1 MTGFQPKAKK
11 KSAASAESAQS
22 PAQAQALNQAP
33 DSIPGMFK
41 PGEFVLP
48 PDTVHAM
55 GGKEA
60 LSQVVQATH
69 TPAPADAV
77 VPRGFKPE
85 VFFSTGGAPEDKL
98 KKNSFGD
105 AAAASLDNRVNQIPT
120 GGPKAPA
127 PDGRSDTELSRNVNN
142 ALNAMGGMGVVS
154 SVPLRQPP
162 ASTALATV
170 APAAGFTPGAIAKT
184 GELATAA
191 APQAAQAAR
200 GLPGTIAGLQE
211 GAQANAYAAA
221 ARTAGG
227 ASAGA
232 TALDNNRP
240 ADPMVQPKVNSFGD
254 ASAVA
259 RGSSAALPSAGALGM
274 GTAPQA
280 APQASPQVTTPE
292 ARKAVGLFPYS
303 SPDAGKNIY
312 AGFGFGKGG
321 EQQAAGAPDDSQRI
335 DSLVSQI
342 PGNGGAPAPAA
353 DGSQGGWRD
362 TELGRN
368 VSNTMMALPGV
379 GGLGRIAATGGAIST
394 GLNAASTG
402 INAASR
408 MAALDAGVT
417 ARGFAPAAASTPAT
431 TPDANPYANVTPEQG
446 RAMAE
451 INAKAQPPVAAA
463 PSAKQQLGLPPVQQP
478 GGYDPNQSRP
488 DLGYGPIGDRTKLT
502 NEQAAIMNPA
512 GRVTMTRGANGN
524 MEFSGNNVSGQ
535 VSYNDAS
542 GKALPGGGLRGKGF
556 SNFDVA
562 PAGADVVMGPGGY
575 AFATSGS
582 GVGQNRGG
590 GRGGGAGSG
599 SAGGGYTPDGIDVR
613 GLRGPQ
619 ADRYAAEVRQA
630 QATNAAAGQHARTVQ
645 NRIDQER
652 YLSKLQAAASSRFG
666 SPMERL
672 TAQKAYNAALA
683 QDAGFR
689 AGADAGS
696 VARTQNEGSSARERM
711 QQTGATERAQAQ
723 EAGINARF
731 DQTQGL
737 AQQKFGVEREAKGFT
752 IRAAAQQEQLRNVLF
767 DPNATQEQKEAAR
780 QTLQLF
786 NDPSEQWKAIATSG
800 GKDELGNTL
809 PGGVMLYNPATGESR
824 PAGGQ
829 QQSAAQPLPQDPSKR
844 KAGDVYTAPNGTRVK
859 WDGKGLVPAQ

>member
-1 MTGFQPKAKK
+1 MIGFQPKAKK
-11 KSAASAESAQS
+11 KSAASAESAQSPKLGFPGNGPQS

-105 AAAASLDNRVNQIPT
+105 AAAASLDNQVNQIPT

-142 ALNAMGGMGVVS
+142 ALNAMGGMGAVS

-170 APAAGFTPGAIAKT
+170 APSAGFAPGAIAKT
-184 GELATAA
+184 GELATGT

-211 GAQANAYAAA
+211 GAQANSYAAA
-221 ARTAGG
+221 GRALGG

-240 ADPMVQPKVNSFGD
+240 ADPMAQPKVNSFGD

-280 APQASPQVTTPE
+280 SPQVTTPE

-312 AGFGFGKGG
+312 AGVGFGKGG
-321 EQQAAGAPDDSQRI
+321 EQQAAGETNDSQRI

-353 DGSQGGWRD
+353 DGSQGSWRD

-368 VSNTMMALPGV
+368 VSNTMMALPGI

-408 MAALDAGVT
+408 MAALDAGIT

-431 TPDANPYANVTPEQG
+431 STPATTPNANPYASVTPEQG
-446 RAMAE
+446 RDMAE
-451 INAKAQPPVAAA
+451 INAKAQ
-463 PSAKQQLGLPPVQQP
+463 SQP
-478 GGYDPNQSRP
+478 Q
-488 DLGYGPIGDRTKLT
+488 
-502 NEQAAIMNPA
+502 
-512 GRVTMTRGANGN
+512 
-524 MEFSGNNVSGQ
+524 SGQ
-535 VSYNDAS
+535 PQPNGQPLEGRDI
-542 GKALPGGGLRGKGF
+542 GGGIRRIDRPGQAPLYTNNTDAADTQRFLDRPAPTKEVNDIMQRMSDKSRNEAIRGF
-556 SNFDVA
+556 QREANA
-562 PAGADVVMGPGGY
+562 AQY
-575 AFATSGS
+575 A
-582 GVGQNRGG
+582 R
-590 GRGGGAGSG
+590 
-599 SAGGGYTPDGIDVR
+599 
-613 GLRGPQ
+613 
-619 ADRYAAEVRQA
+619 EVRQA
-630 QATNAAAGQHARTVQ
+630 QINNAASLQQGRASQ

-652 YLSKLQAAASSRFG
+652 YLSKLQAAASSSFG

-672 TAQKAYNAALA
+672 TAQKAYNAALE

-696 VARTQNEGSSARERM
+696 VARTQNEGSAARERM

-723 EAGINARF
+723 EAGINARH
-731 DQTQGL
+731 DQTHGL
-737 AQQKFGVEREAKGFT
+737 AQQKFGVEQESLGFSR
-752 IRAAAQQEQLRNVLF
+752 RAAAQQEQLRNVLF
-767 DPNATQEQKEAAR
+767 DPNATQEQKDAAR

-786 NDPSEQWKAIATSG
+786 SDPSEQWKAVATSG
-800 GKDELGNTL
+800 GKDEFGNTL

-829 QQSAAQPLPQDPSKR
+829 QQASASPYKDGQELRGK
-844 KAGDVYTAPNGTRVK
+844 
-859 WDGKGLVPAQ
+859 DGKTYVVKNGLPVLK

>member
-1 MTGFQPKAKK
+1 MIGFQPKAKK

-69 TPAPADAV
+69 TPAPAAAV

-170 APAAGFTPGAIAKT
+170 APSAGFTPGAIAKT

-211 GAQANAYAAA
+211 GAQANSYAAA
-221 ARTAGG
+221 ARTLGG

-240 ADPMVQPKVNSFGD
+240 ADPMAQPKVNSFGD

-312 AGFGFGKGG
+312 AGVGFGKGG

-368 VSNTMMALPGV
+368 VSNTMMALPGI

-408 MAALDAGVT
+408 MAALDAGIT
-417 ARGFAPAAASTPAT
+417 ARGFAPAAASTPAASTPAT

-446 RAMAE
+446 RAMAK
-451 INAKAQPPVAAA
+451 INAGA
-463 PSAKQQLGLPPVQQP
+463 PQP
-478 GGYDPNQSRP
+478 GQPQPQPNGQPLEGRDIGGGITRIDRPGHSPLFTDNKDPDMARF
-488 DLGYGPIGDRTKLT
+488 LT
-502 NEQAAIMNPA
+502 RPA
-512 GRVTMTRGANGN
+512 GGPTKEVSDIMQRMSDKSQNEAFGRFQREAN
-524 MEFSGNNVSGQ
+524 
-535 VSYNDAS
+535 
-542 GKALPGGGLRGKGF
+542 
-556 SNFDVA
+556 
-562 PAGADVVMGPGGY
+562 
-575 AFATSGS
+575 
-582 GVGQNRGG
+582 
-590 GRGGGAGSG
+590 
-599 SAGGGYTPDGIDVR
+599 
-613 GLRGPQ
+613 
-619 ADRYAAEVRQA
+619 AAQYSREVQQA
-630 QATNAAAGQHARTVQ
+630 QAANAAGRENARNVQ
-645 NRIDQER
+645 NRMDQEKNLR
-652 YLSKLQAAASSRFG
+652 KLDIKASSAR
-666 SPMERL
+666 SPIERL
-672 TAQKAYNAALA
+672 TAQKAYNAALE

-696 VARTQNEGSSARERM
+696 VERTKNEGSSARERM

-723 EAGINARF
+723 EAGTNARF

-737 AQQKFGVEREAKGFT
+737 AQQKFGMEREAQGFQT
-752 IRAAAQQEQLRNVLF
+752 RAAAQQEQLRNVLL
-767 DPNATQEQKEAAR
+767 DPNATQEQKDVAR
-780 QTLQLF
+780 QSMQLLSGS
-786 NDPSEQWKAIATSG
+786 SEQWKAIATSG
-800 GKDELGNTL
+800 GKDEFGNTL
-809 PGGVMLYNPATGESR
+809 PGGALLYNPATGESR

-829 QQSAAQPLPQDPSKR
+829 QQGGGQYAPPPNAAAAAL
-844 KAGDVYTAPNGTRVK
+844 KANPKLAADFDAKYGAGAAARILGQK
-859 WDGKGLVPAQ
+859 

>member
-1 MTGFQPKAKK
+1 MIGFQPKAKK

-60 LSQVVQATH
+60 LGQMVDATH
-69 TPAPADAV
+69 TPAPAAAV

-98 KKNSFGD
+98 KKNSSGD
-105 AAAASLDNRVNQIPT
+105 AAAASLDNQVNQIPT

-184 GELATAA
+184 GELANAA

-211 GAQANAYAAA
+211 GAQANSYAAA
-221 ARTAGG
+221 GRTLGG

-240 ADPMVQPKVNSFGD
+240 ADPMAQPKVNSFGD
-254 ASAVA
+254 DSAVA
-259 RGSSAALPSAGALGM
+259 RGSSDALPPAAALSM

-312 AGFGFGKGG
+312 AGVGFGKGG
-321 EQQAAGAPDDSQRI
+321 EQQAAPNDSQRI

-342 PGNGGAPAPAA
+342 PGNGAAPTPAA
-353 DGSQGGWRD
+353 DGSQGSWRD

-368 VSNTMMALPGV
+368 ASNTMMALPGV

-408 MAALDAGVT
+408 MAALGAGVT
-417 ARGFAPAAASTPAT
+417 ARGFAPAAASTPAA
-431 TPDANPYANVTPEQG
+431 TPNASPYASVTPEQG
-446 RAMAE
+446 RDMAE
-451 INAKAQPPVAAA
+451 INAKAQPQPQSGQ
-463 PSAKQQLGLPPVQQP
+463 PQPNGQPPEGRDMGGGVTRIDRP
-478 GGYDPNQSRP
+478 GHSPLFTDNKDPDMARF
-488 DLGYGPIGDRTKLT
+488 LAR
-502 NEQAAIMNPA
+502 PA
-512 GRVTMTRGANGN
+512 GGPTKEV
-524 MEFSGNNVSGQ
+524 
-535 VSYNDAS
+535 NDIMQRMSDKDRNEA
-542 GKALPGGGLRGKGF
+542 LRGF
-556 SNFDVA
+556 QREANA
-562 PAGADVVMGPGGY
+562 AQY
-575 AFATSGS
+575 
-582 GVGQNRGG
+582 NR
-590 GRGGGAGSG
+590 
-599 SAGGGYTPDGIDVR
+599 
-613 GLRGPQ
+613 
-619 ADRYAAEVRQA
+619 EVRQA
-630 QATNAAAGQHARTVQ
+630 QLNNAASLQQDRASQ

-652 YLSKLQAAASSRFG
+652 YLRKLEVAASSRFG
-666 SPMERL
+666 SPIERL
-672 TAQKAYNAALA
+672 TAQKAYNAALE

-689 AGADAGS
+689 AGADTGS

-737 AQQKFGVEREAKGFT
+737 AQQKFGTEREAQGF
-752 IRAAAQQEQLRNVLF
+752 ISRAAAQQEQLRNVLL
-767 DPNATQEQKEAAR
+767 DPNATQEQKDAAR
-780 QTLQLF
+780 QSMQLLS
-786 NDPSEQWKAIATSG
+786 DPSEQWKAIATSG
-800 GKDELGNTL
+800 GKDEFGNTL
-809 PGGVMLYNPATGESR
+809 PGGALLYNPATGESR

-829 QQSAAQPLPQDPSKR
+829 QQGAAQSLPQDPSKR

>member
-1 MTGFQPKAKK
+1 MIGFQPKAKK
-11 KSAASAESAQS
+11 KSAASAESAQSPKLGFPGNGPQS

-105 AAAASLDNRVNQIPT
+105 AAAASLDNQVNQIPT
-120 GGPKAPA
+120 GGTKAPEPTNVTQAQATPATATAREQLISQIPGNGAA
-127 PDGRSDTELSRNVNN
+127 PSSASTPDSRSNPLDTELGRNVSNTIMALPGVGGIVPRVGGSVAQAASRALSTERVLPAAWEVVQGGGALTKSGGGALAKSGVGATQ
-142 ALNAMGGMGVVS
+142 ALNAPLQGGQ
-154 SVPLRQPP
+154 LAKR
-162 ASTALATV
+162 ASTQVGEAAAGLAPRAPGATQWAEV
-170 APAAGFTPGAIAKT
+170 VQPAA
-184 GELATAA
+184 LA
-191 APQAAQAAR
+191 APQAAQSAA
-200 GLPGTIAGLQE
+200 GAGAAPYAAGAGL
-211 GAQANAYAAA
+211 GAAA
-221 ARTAGG
+221 LLAGSTNPN
-227 ASAGA
+227 A
-232 TALDNNRP
+232 
-240 ADPMVQPKVNSFGD
+240 VQP
-254 ASAVA
+254 
-259 RGSSAALPSAGALGM
+259 P
-274 GTAPQA
+274 APQA

-312 AGFGFGKGG
+312 AGVGFGKGG
-321 EQQAAGAPDDSQRI
+321 EQQAAGETNDAQRI

-368 VSNTMMALPGV
+368 VYNTMMALPGV

-408 MAALDAGVT
+408 TAALGAGVT
-417 ARGFAPAAASTPAT
+417 AHGFAPAAASTPAA

-451 INAKAQPPVAAA
+451 INAKAQ
-463 PSAKQQLGLPPVQQP
+463 LQP
-478 GGYDPNQSRP
+478 NGQPQEGRDMGDDITRIDRPGHSPLFTDNKDPDMARF
-488 DLGYGPIGDRTKLT
+488 LAR
-502 NEQAAIMNPA
+502 PA
-512 GRVTMTRGANGN
+512 GGPTK
-524 MEFSGNNVSGQ
+524 EVSDIMQ
-535 VSYNDAS
+535 RMSDKSRNEA
-542 GKALPGGGLRGKGF
+542 LRGF
-556 SNFDVA
+556 QREANA
-562 PAGADVVMGPGGY
+562 AQY
-575 AFATSGS
+575 A
-582 GVGQNRGG
+582 R
-590 GRGGGAGSG
+590 
-599 SAGGGYTPDGIDVR
+599 
-613 GLRGPQ
+613 
-619 ADRYAAEVRQA
+619 EVRQA
-630 QATNAAAGQHARTVQ
+630 QLNNAASLQQDRASQ

-652 YLSKLQAAASSRFG
+652 YLRKLEVAASSRFG

-672 TAQKAYNAALA
+672 TAQKAYNAALE

-696 VARTQNEGSSARERM
+696 VERTKNEGSSARERM

-723 EAGINARF
+723 EAGTNARF

-737 AQQKFGVEREAKGFT
+737 AQQKFGMEREAQGFQT
-752 IRAAAQQEQLRNVLF
+752 RAAAQQEQLRNVLL
-767 DPNATQEQKEAAR
+767 DPNATPEQKDAAR
-780 QTLQLF
+780 QSIQLF
-786 NDPSEQWKAIATSG
+786 SGSSEQWKAIATSG
-800 GKDELGNTL
+800 GKDEFGNTL
-809 PGGVMLYNPATGESR
+809 PGGAMLYNPATGDSR

-829 QQSAAQPLPQDPSKR
+829 QQGGAQPLPPGMKR
-844 KAGDVYTAPNGTRVK
+844 QVGTSNGRPVYEDMNGKQVIA
-859 WDGKGLVPAQ
+859 KG

>member
-11 KSAASAESAQS
+11 KSAASAESAQSPKLGFPGNGPQS

-77 VPRGFKPE
+77 VPRGFQPE

-105 AAAASLDNRVNQIPT
+105 AAAASLDNKVNQIPT
-120 GGPKAPA
+120 GGPKAPE

-170 APAAGFTPGAIAKT
+170 APSAGFTPGALAKT

-191 APQAAQAAR
+191 APQVAQAAR

-211 GAQANAYAAA
+211 GAQANSYAAA
-221 ARTAGG
+221 GRTLGG

-240 ADPMVQPKVNSFGD
+240 ADPMAQPKVNSFGD

-280 APQASPQVTTPE
+280 APQAPPQVTTPE

-312 AGFGFGKGG
+312 AGVGFGKGG

-368 VSNTMMALPGV
+368 VSNTMMALPGI

-408 MAALDAGVT
+408 TAALGAGVT
-417 ARGFAPAAASTPAT
+417 ERGFAPAAASTPAA

-446 RAMAE
+446 RDMAE
-451 INAKAQPPVAAA
+451 INAKAQPQSGQSQEGRDMGGGVTRIDR
-463 PSAKQQLGLPPVQQP
+463 P
-478 GGYDPNQSRP
+478 GHSPLFTDNKDPDMARF
-488 DLGYGPIGDRTKLT
+488 LAR
-502 NEQAAIMNPA
+502 PA
-512 GRVTMTRGANGN
+512 GGPTKEVNDIMQRMSDKSQNEAFGRFQREAN
-524 MEFSGNNVSGQ
+524 
-535 VSYNDAS
+535 
-542 GKALPGGGLRGKGF
+542 
-556 SNFDVA
+556 
-562 PAGADVVMGPGGY
+562 
-575 AFATSGS
+575 
-582 GVGQNRGG
+582 
-590 GRGGGAGSG
+590 
-599 SAGGGYTPDGIDVR
+599 
-613 GLRGPQ
+613 
-619 ADRYAAEVRQA
+619 AAQYSREVQQA
-630 QATNAAAGQHARTVQ
+630 QAANAAGRENARNVQ
-645 NRIDQER
+645 NRMDQEKNLR
-652 YLSKLQAAASSRFG
+652 KLDIKASSAR
-666 SPMERL
+666 SPIERMA
-672 TAQKAYNAALA
+672 AQKAYNAALE

-696 VARTQNEGSSARERM
+696 VERTKNEGSSARERM

-737 AQQKFGVEREAKGFT
+737 TQQKFGMEREAQGFT
-752 IRAAAQQEQLRNVLF
+752 ARAAAQQEQLRNVLL
-767 DPNATQEQKEAAR
+767 DPNATQEQKDAAR
-780 QTLQLF
+780 QSMQLLSGS
-786 NDPSEQWKAIATSG
+786 SEQWKAIATSG
-800 GKDELGNTL
+800 GKDEFGNTL
-809 PGGVMLYNPATGESR
+809 PGGALLYNPATGESR

-829 QQSAAQPLPQDPSKR
+829 QQGAAQPLPQDPSKR
-844 KAGDVYTAPNGTRVK
+844 KAGDVYTAPNGTLVK

>member
-1 MTGFQPKAKK
+1 MIGFQPKAKK

-105 AAAASLDNRVNQIPT
+105 AAAASLDNKVNQIPT

-142 ALNAMGGMGVVS
+142 ALNAMGGMGAVS

-211 GAQANAYAAA
+211 GAQANSYAAA
-221 ARTAGG
+221 GRTLGG

-240 ADPMVQPKVNSFGD
+240 ADPMAQPKVNSFGD

-259 RGSSAALPSAGALGM
+259 RGSSAALPSAGALSM

-280 APQASPQVTTPE
+280 APQQAPQASPQVTTPE

-312 AGFGFGKGG
+312 AGVGFGKGG
-321 EQQAAGAPDDSQRI
+321 EQQAAGAPDDAQRI

-353 DGSQGGWRD
+353 DGSQWGWRD

-408 MAALDAGVT
+408 TAALGAGVT

-451 INAKAQPPVAAA
+451 INAKAQ
-463 PSAKQQLGLPPVQQP
+463 SQSGQP
-478 GGYDPNQSRP
+478 QPNGQPQEGRDMGGGTTRIDRPGHSPLFTDNKDPDMARF
-488 DLGYGPIGDRTKLT
+488 LAR
-502 NEQAAIMNPA
+502 PA
-512 GRVTMTRGANGN
+512 GGPTKEVSDIMQRMSDKSQNEAFGRFQREAN
-524 MEFSGNNVSGQ
+524 
-535 VSYNDAS
+535 
-542 GKALPGGGLRGKGF
+542 
-556 SNFDVA
+556 
-562 PAGADVVMGPGGY
+562 
-575 AFATSGS
+575 
-582 GVGQNRGG
+582 
-590 GRGGGAGSG
+590 
-599 SAGGGYTPDGIDVR
+599 
-613 GLRGPQ
+613 
-619 ADRYAAEVRQA
+619 AAQYSREVQQA
-630 QATNAAAGQHARTVQ
+630 QAANAAGRENARNVQ
-645 NRIDQER
+645 NRMDQEKNLR
-652 YLSKLQAAASSRFG
+652 KLDIKASSAR

-672 TAQKAYNAALA
+672 TAQKAYNAALE

-696 VARTQNEGSSARERM
+696 VARTQNEGSAARERM

-723 EAGINARF
+723 EAGINARH

-737 AQQKFGVEREAKGFT
+737 AQQKFGMEREAQGFT
-752 IRAAAQQEQLRNVLF
+752 VRAAAQQEQLRNVLF
-767 DPNATQEQKEAAR
+767 DPNATQEQKNAAR

-786 NDPSEQWKAIATSG
+786 SDPSEQWKAVATSG
-800 GKDELGNTL
+800 GKDEFGNTL

-829 QQSAAQPLPQDPSKR
+829 QQASASPYKDGQELRGK
-844 KAGDVYTAPNGTRVK
+844 
-859 WDGKGLVPAQ
+859 DGKTYVVKNGLPVLK

>member
-1 MTGFQPKAKK
+1 MIGFQPKAKK

-60 LSQVVQATH
+60 LSQMVDATH
-69 TPAPADAV
+69 TPAPAAAV

-105 AAAASLDNRVNQIPT
+105 AAAASLDNQVNQIPT

-170 APAAGFTPGAIAKT
+170 ASSAGFTPGAIAKT

-191 APQAAQAAR
+191 APQVAQAAR

-211 GAQANAYAAA
+211 GAQANSYAAA
-221 ARTAGG
+221 GRTLGG

-240 ADPMVQPKVNSFGD
+240 ADPIAQPKVNSFGD
-254 ASAVA
+254 DSAVA

-312 AGFGFGKGG
+312 AGVGFGKGG

-342 PGNGGAPAPAA
+342 PGNGGVPTPAA
-353 DGSQGGWRD
+353 DGSQGGWRG

-368 VSNTMMALPGV
+368 VSNTMMALPGI

-408 MAALDAGVT
+408 TAALGAGVT

-431 TPDANPYANVTPEQG
+431 TPNADPYASVTPEQG
-446 RAMAE
+446 RDTAE
-451 INAKAQPPVAAA
+451 INAKAQP
-463 PSAKQQLGLPPVQQP
+463 QP
-478 GGYDPNQSRP
+478 NGQPQEGRDMGGGVTRIDRPGHSPLFTDNKDPDMARF
-488 DLGYGPIGDRTKLT
+488 LAR
-502 NEQAAIMNPA
+502 PA
-512 GRVTMTRGANGN
+512 GGPTKEVNDIMQRMSDKTRDEA
-524 MEFSGNNVSGQ
+524 
-535 VSYNDAS
+535 
-542 GKALPGGGLRGKGF
+542 LRGF
-556 SNFDVA
+556 QREAN
-562 PAGADVVMGPGGY
+562 
-575 AFATSGS
+575 
-582 GVGQNRGG
+582 
-590 GRGGGAGSG
+590 
-599 SAGGGYTPDGIDVR
+599 
-613 GLRGPQ
+613 
-619 ADRYAAEVRQA
+619 AAQYSREVQQA
-630 QATNAAAGQHARTVQ
+630 QAINAAGGENARNVQ
-645 NRIDQER
+645 NRMDQEK
-652 YLSKLQAAASSRFG
+652 YLRKLDVAASSISG
-666 SPMERL
+666 TKKERL
-672 TAQKAYNAALA
+672 GRQQAYQAALA

-731 DQTQGL
+731 GRTQGL
-737 AQQKFGVEREAKGFT
+737 AQQKFGMEQEAKGFT
-752 IRAAAQQEQLRNVLF
+752 IRAAAQQEQLRNVWL
-767 DPNATQEQKEAAR
+767 DPNATQEQKDAAR
-780 QTLQLF
+780 KSMQLLS
-786 NDPSEQWKAIATSG
+786 DPSEQWKAIATSG

-809 PGGVMLYNPATGESR
+809 PGGALLYNPATGESR